1 MKQPIRTLLPLVLIT
16 TASSFAGDG
25 PVTDTNRLQL
35 QRDMQFSRTQ
45 AHMIE
50 QEAAPINEAVRL
62 INEAVT
68 ERQTGN
74 VHAAADLQ
82 VQAYQQFEA
91 AYPAVRAGLESLG
104 QSLLG
109 MYSSSYGDPDVAADK
124 RRRLQVL
131 ARAKASELVAARAT
145 GDGFRSKMLELQARR
160 LRLELEGVK
169 ALGRGE
175 GGLAKIRGGI
185 ERAVLINQKRLL
197 ELEYARLT
205 LETVA
210 TLAGIGRVPGVDL
223 DFSELGPD
231 RLWAVLDDTIE
242 DLTLSDEDFESDPI
256 LSSDPNHADD
266 GFENW
271 IAANTETQEH

>member
-1 MKQPIRTLLPLVLIT
+1 MTLLQRTILPLIT
-16 TASSFAGDG
+16 TASAFAADG
-25 PVTDTNRLQL
+25 PVTDTSRLQL

-45 AHMIE
+45 AAMIE

-62 INEAVT
+62 INEAVSQ
-68 ERQTGN
+68 RQAGN
-74 VHAAADLQ
+74 LHAAADLQ

-91 AYPAVRAGLESLG
+91 AYPSVRSGLNSLG
-104 QSLLG
+104 KSLLG

-124 RRRLQVL
+124 RRRLQSL
-131 ARAKASELVAARAT
+131 ARAKASELMAARAT
-145 GDGFRSKMLELQARR
+145 GDEFRSKMLEMQART

-175 GGLAKIRGGI
+175 GGIARIRGGI

-205 LETVA
+205 LETVS

-231 RLWAVLDDTIE
+231 RLWQVLDDTID
-242 DLTLSDEDFESDPI
+242 DLALSDEEFDSDPLLGGSASVI
-256 LSSDPNHADD
+256 DD
-266 GFENW
+266 DFENW
-271 IAANTETQEH
+271 IMANNETGVVK